1 MSVPSFKNTDC
12 SFKAFRI
19 LAENESRSKNSY
31 SIFRKKIRISR
42 SAECVL
48 RISADTYYNLYI
60 DGSFIN
66 RGPVRHPEFSYE
78 YDELTVALGEGE
90 HLLAV
95 LVHHIGVECAT
106 HRLGEKMLWLEMDT
120 PDGCIV
126 TDESWKAAE
135 CDGYLDSAEPMSHFG
150 FREICDMRLYPTGWQ
165 QPDFSDDSWKN
176 ARILGAVSEGIHKNY
191 KKRSL
196 KLFNYVALNGQT
208 VDRGS
213 FTEGDEETA
222 DFWKKVS
229 RRLRASGT
237 DGGDGSYLV
246 ADFGVSLSGT
256 AVIHYENAED
266 GCELIVSY
274 DDMLNTDGYIDNCRA
289 FGFSDKF
296 ILKGGCGNV
305 TTAMARGFRYV
316 MADVSGKCNITA
328 ITAVKEEYPYS
339 ECRPFVSSDGKL
351 NKLFD
356 QSTLT
361 QRICTIDGFTDCVT
375 RERVLW
381 LGDAYMDCLGTYYS
395 EPDRGL
401 VLDTIYQHAYSQM
414 PNGSLRAYT
423 SSDLAPDWIL
433 MTSYNMLWLN
443 MLCDYVLFSG
453 DSDSVRPLLPTAKRL
468 INYLCSQRNE
478 QGIIDTARGGDGF
491 WDWGFS
497 EDEGLLLMSNAYFI
511 HTVERLHA
519 HPLFSSLISD
529 VLYRET
535 DELRRKCF
543 EIFYDPSSGTFFDA
557 VRPDGE
563 RSLRSQTANCL
574 AILSG
579 ICPDELK
586 SAVVSA
592 VFDSNNLGEMA
603 VGEWSNGERTVKPDR
618 TKINPVSSMYGA
630 MFVCRSLFD
639 CGFDKEALRVLREVW
654 EPFNDLPTLPEL
666 RKNGVNNTMC
676 HGWSGA
682 PAFLL
687 PMYVF
692 GIKPVLDGWKTVE
705 FAPPEIDL
713 GEIASVKGTVMTPY
727 GQLKAQ
733 WTSLGG
739 VIKLYAE
746 IPKGIKMVMKVR
758 GKSFTCLEGSITKY
772 VLNGYK
778 EES

>member
-1 MSVPSFKNTDC
+1 MNVPSFKNPECT
-12 SFKAFRI
+12 FKAFRI
-19 LAENESRSKNSY
+19 LAKRESRLKNSY
-31 SIFRKKIRISR
+31 TVFRKMIRLKNP
-42 SAECVL
+42 AECTL
-48 RISADTYYNLYI
+48 KISADTYYNLYI
-60 DGSFIN
+60 DGSFVN

-78 YDELTVALGEGE
+78 YDELSVALGEGE

-120 PDGCIV
+120 PEGVVV

-165 QPDFSDDSWKN
+165 ELDFCDDAWEN
-176 ARILGAVSEGIHKNY
+176 ARVLGSVCDGVHKNY

-196 KLFNYVALNGQT
+196 KLFNYVALLGQT
-208 VDRGS
+208 VGQGS
-213 FTEGDEETA
+213 FTEKDCERE
-222 DFWKKVS
+222 DFWNKVPQ
-229 RRLRASGT
+229 RTRKNGT
-237 DGGDGSYLV
+237 ENGDGSYLI

-274 DDMLNTDGYIDNCRA
+274 DDMLNPDGYIDNCRA

-296 ILKGGCGNV
+296 ILKSGSGSV

-316 MADVSGKCNITA
+316 MADASGKCRITA

-339 ECRPFVSSDGKL
+339 ERRSFASSDAKI
-351 NKLFD
+351 NNIFE
-356 QSTLT
+356 QSART

-453 DSDSVRPLLPTAKRL
+453 DSDSVRPLLPTAERL

-478 QGIIDTARGGDGF
+478 QGIIDTAKGGDGF

-519 HPLFSSLISD
+519 HPFFSSLISEK
-529 VLYRET
+529 LYLEIG
-535 DELRRKCF
+535 ELRRKCF
-543 EIFYDPSSGTFFDA
+543 EIFYDPESGTFFDA

-579 ICPDELK
+579 ICPEELK

-592 VFDSNNLGEMA
+592 VFDPKNLGEMA
-603 VGEWSNGERTVKPDR
+603 VGEWSNGERAVKPDPA
-618 TKINPVSSMYGA
+618 KINPVSSMYGA
-630 MFVCRSLFD
+630 MFVCRSLFE

-687 PMYVF
+687 PMHLL
-692 GIKPVLDGWKTVE
+692 GIKPVLDGWKAVE
-705 FAPPEIDL
+705 FAPPEIDF
-713 GEIASVKGTVMTPY
+713 GDITSAKGSVMTPY
-727 GQLKAQ
+727 GELKAQ
-733 WTSLGG
+733 WSVLGD

-746 IPKGIKMVMKVR
+746 IPKGMEMILKIR
-758 GKSFTCLEGSITKY
+758 GKSFICSEGSFTKY
-772 VLNGYK
+772 VLLQKG
-778 EES
+778 